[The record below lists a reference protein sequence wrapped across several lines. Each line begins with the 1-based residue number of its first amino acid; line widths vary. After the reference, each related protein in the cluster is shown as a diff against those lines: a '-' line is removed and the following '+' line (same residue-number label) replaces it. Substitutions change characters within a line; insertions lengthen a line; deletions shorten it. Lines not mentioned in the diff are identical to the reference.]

1 MVWKNEQVS
10 EAETE
15 EIMRL
20 AEKALDAEG
29 DYVELGC
36 YKGDTAIM
44 LADLLWAYNRGE
56 IGGKDVENSV
66 GEDEEDPVE
75 NSVETQ
81 VEKEVESLGKNSW
94 VMNEDA
100 RRKKLWIYDS
110 FEGLPEKAEVDR
122 SETGVDFQAGELK
135 ATKMEVKKRFLRAG
149 LPLPEIRKG
158 WFQDLHDEDLPIQ
171 IAFAFL
177 DGDFYQSI
185 RVSLGIVERR
195 MMPGGIVIVHDYN
208 NPALPGVARAVD
220 EWLVGKNLSTRQYG
234 SLMVIML

>member
-1 MVWKNEQVS
+1 MWRNEQVS

-20 AEKALDAEG
+20 AERVLSVEG

-66 GEDEEDPVE
+66 DEVVEKPVE
-75 NSVETQ
+75 NMVQ
-81 VEKEVESLGKNSW
+81 NEVENLGKNSW
-94 VMNEDA
+94 VMNDDA

-110 FEGLPEKAEVDR
+110 FEGLPEKNEADR
-122 SETGVDFQAGELK
+122 SVAGADFRPGELK

-149 LPLPEIRKG
+149 LPLPEIKKG
-158 WFQDLHDEDLPIQ
+158 WFEDLMDEDLPIQ
-171 IAFAFL
+171 IAFVFI

-185 RVSLGIVERR
+185 KVSLSIVERR
-195 MMPGGIVIVHDYN
+195 MMPGGVIVVHDYN
-208 NPALPGVARAVD
+208 NPALPGVAKAVD
-220 EWLVGKNLSTRQYG
+220 EWLFGKNLRTRQYA
-234 SLMVIML
+234 SLMIIEL